1 MSHRRFYSLCLAE
14 VLRIFSQVPVL
25 SFQTMGRKKEWHFTH
40 LLLISVLGKMAKHA
54 LEPELRAGL
63 APTCELFPL
72 SH

>member
-1 MSHRRFYSLCLAE
+1 
-14 VLRIFSQVPVL
+14 
-25 SFQTMGRKKEWHFTH
+25 MGRKKEWHFTH